1 MNYSPEV
8 NDAIKLVKKIK
19 AHEDQLKIDK
29 AKENKTIKANAN
41 TQTNYASKTINKD
54 KLYSPHLLKDAV
66 SNVFKKG
73 SQTDL
78 MIKNLR
84 KNNG

>member
-19 AHEDQLKIDK
+19 AHEEQLKMKKDK
-29 AKENKTIKANAN
+29 EQEVSKPKAT
-41 TQTNYASKTINKD
+41 TQNNYTSKTINKD
-54 KLYSPHLLKDAV
+54 QLYSNHLLRDAV
-66 SNVFKKG
+66 SDVFRKG

-78 MIKNLR
+78 MIKSMR
-84 KNNG
+84 KGNG

>member
-19 AHEDQLKIDK
+19 ANEEQLKIDK
-29 AKENKTIKANAN
+29 ATP
-41 TQTNYASKTINKD
+41 QTNYESKTINKD

-78 MIKNLR
+78 KIKSMR
-84 KNNG
+84 KGNG